1 MAAISAASAANVV
14 SNAPTYTPIVPS
26 TLPGSGSN
34 TTTPATVTNISNT
47 FVAQKV
53 DPADV
58 HLAVISAT
66 KYGQAVT
73 IPSKSVNTTTLA
85 GIMAASGTTAATPT
99 AMSLSS
105 SLRDR

>member
-1 MAAISAASAANVV
+1 MKSISAASAAAAV
-14 SNAPTYTPIVPS
+14 SNAPTYTPIIP
-26 TLPGSGSN
+26 
-34 TTTPATVTNISNT
+34 TTTPGGTSTSTPSTVTNISNT

-85 GIMAASGTTAATPT
+85 GILAASGTTASTPT